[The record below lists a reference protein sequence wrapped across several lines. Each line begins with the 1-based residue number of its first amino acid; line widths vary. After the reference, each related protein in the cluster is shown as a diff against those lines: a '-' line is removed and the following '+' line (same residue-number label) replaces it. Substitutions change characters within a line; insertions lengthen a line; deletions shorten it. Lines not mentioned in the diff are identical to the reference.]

1 MPRLHEGVMR
11 GVLAVNWVAGLV
23 VGNKA
28 GKMYREPY
36 NTYADIQAPQF
47 RHSGLK
53 TVAQSLLQ
61 SKLKYYCYKIPTSPQ
76 VRETLCLYQ

>member
-1 MPRLHEGVMR
+1 MR

-36 NTYADIQAPQF
+36 NTLQIF
-47 RHSGLK
+47 KHLNSG
-53 TVAQSLLQ
+53 T
-61 SKLKYYCYKIPTSPQ
+61 Q
-76 VRETLCLYQ
+76 V